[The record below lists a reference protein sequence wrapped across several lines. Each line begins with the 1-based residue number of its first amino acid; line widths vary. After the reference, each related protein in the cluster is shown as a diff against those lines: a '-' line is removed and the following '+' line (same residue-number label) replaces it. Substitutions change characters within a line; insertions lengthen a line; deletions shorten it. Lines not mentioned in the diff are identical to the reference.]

1 MTQQSNKNFAIPL
14 AFVGLM
20 FFTLG
25 FALGINSFLIPVLK
39 GALNLSSGVAYLLL
53 AATFIPFILFG
64 YPASRTIA
72 AIGYKRTMAVSFVIF
87 ALAFVVFV
95 LSAKNESFILFLVAS
110 FISGTANAY
119 LQA

>member
-1 MTQQSNKNFAIPL
+1 MTQQSNKSFAIPL

-20 FFTLG
+20 FFILG

-39 GALNLSSGVAYLLL
+39 ESLNLSSGVAYLLL

-72 AIGYKRTMAVSFVIF
+72 AIGYKVTIRNKPYCF
-87 ALAFVVFV
+87 
-95 LSAKNESFILFLVAS
+95 E
-110 FISGTANAY
+110 
-119 LQA
+119 